1 MTASV
6 RVFKLFV
13 LDVWGGLRVFGHNAL
28 AMLGLAAVALVLF
41 VMGRADVR
49 QDLETR
55 ALGWLNERAA
65 LRGDVALAAASDE
78 DEALDDELAEPDAIQ
93 RATAANP
100 AELSRQQAAVAY
112 WIARRYSVAP
122 EPISRL
128 VQEAWDLGK
137 RVRVEPTLL
146 LGVMAIESSFNPFAQ
161 SHVGA
166 QGLMQVMTRLHN
178 DKYKMF
184 GGMNAAFD
192 PVTNLRVGAQVL
204 RDCIRKA
211 GSLEAGL
218 KHYVGAANLVDD
230 GGYAA
235 RVVAEAAYL
244 KRVADGAKVPTN
256 ALLPQPQ
263 AVSQAS
269 PEAASPAVPAL
280 PAATLPAAVGK
291 PSPTSPQPSPAASDA
306 APVGPVAQAPAS
318 RGSSGAS
325 SAQRL
330 ALLAPGPTAD

>member
-1 MTASV
+1 MTAYV

-13 LDVWGGLRVFGHNAL
+13 LDVWGGLRVVSHNAL

-49 QDLETR
+49 TTLEAQ
-55 ALGWLNERAA
+55 ALGWLSERAA
-65 LRGDVALAAASDE
+65 LRDGVVSVSAASE
-78 DEALDDELAEPDAIQ
+78 DDEEDLALAEPDAVQ
-93 RATAANP
+93 RATAINP
-100 AELSRQQAAVAY
+100 AELSRQQAQVAY
-112 WIARRYSVAP
+112 WISRRYNVAP

-128 VQEAWDLGK
+128 VQEAWELGK
-137 RVRVEPTLL
+137 HVRLEPTLL
-146 LGVMAIESSFNPFAQ
+146 LGVMAVESSFNPFAQ

-166 QGLMQVMTRLHN
+166 QGLMQVMTRIHH
-178 DKYKMF
+178 DKYQSF

-235 RVVAEAAYL
+235 KVLAEAQYL
-244 KRVADGAKVPTN
+244 KQVAGGAKVAAN
-256 ALLPQPQ
+256 APLPQPQ
-263 AVSQAS
+263 AVA
-269 PEAASPAVPAL
+269 EAPQAVPAANGTGAKSGGASGA
-280 PAATLPAAVGK
+280 PAGGSQQPA
-291 PSPTSPQPSPAASDA
+291 PAASEA
-306 APVGPVAQAPAS
+306 APVAPVGPVAKAPHEERVAM
-318 RGSSGAS
+318 
-325 SAQRL
+325 L
-330 ALLAPGPTAD
+330 AAPVRD